1 VKVLMG
7 ESELDDFAAFY
18 RRTYAA
24 AYRTALGVTSQR
36 ALAEDVTQ
44 EAYCS
49 AYRRRAGF
57 RGGAPAEIWLQR
69 IVVNEAID
77 QLRRRRARPTLEMD
91 SELAI
96 TDGRDEPG
104 RTAERMALVAAVTD
118 LNPRQRAAI
127 VLRYFHDYPM
137 RTVGDVLGTSEG
149 GAAMLVQRAL
159 AVLRQVVGEDAITR
173 QTESEARLPK
183 EAHRER

>member
-1 VKVLMG
+1 MA
-7 ESELDDFAAFY
+7 ESELDDFSDFY

-24 AYRTALGVTSQR
+24 AYRTALGITSHGP
-36 ALAEDVTQ
+36 LAEDVTQ

-57 RGGAPAEIWLQR
+57 RGGTPAEIWLQR

-91 SELAI
+91 PELVI
-96 TDGRDEPG
+96 TDGGDEPG
-104 RTAERMALVAAVTD
+104 ATADRLALLAAVVD

-127 VLRYFHDYPM
+127 MLRYFHDYPM
-137 RTVGDVLGTSEG
+137 RTVGDVLGVSEG
-149 GAAMLVQRAL
+149 AAAMLVQRAL
-159 AVLRQVVGEDAITR
+159 AALRQVVGEDATTR
-173 QTESEARLPK
+173 RTAFGAARPE

>member
-1 VKVLMG
+1 VEVQMG
-7 ESELDDFAAFY
+7 DSELEDFAAFY

-24 AYRTALGVTSQR
+24 AYRTALGVTSSVP
-36 ALAEDVTQ
+36 LAEHVTQ

-49 AYRRRAGF
+49 AYRRRSCF
-57 RGGAPAEIWLQR
+57 RGQAPAELWFQK

-77 QLRRRRARPTLEMD
+77 QLRRRRVRPT
-91 SELAI
+91 SELDPGLAI
-96 TDGRDEPG
+96 PDGADG
-104 RTAERMALVAAVTD
+104 AALTAERLMLLEALAC

-127 VLRYFHDYPM
+127 VLRYFHDYPL

-159 AVLRQVVGEDAITR
+159 AQLRGAIGESGAT
-173 QTESEARLPK
+173 SVAMEAD
-183 EAHRER
+183 RER